1 LGAGAIIHAIHTN
14 NLTEMGSLRKYM
26 PITHITF
33 LVACLAISGIPPF
46 AGFFS
51 KDEILVAAYNYN
63 QIYFWVEWIVAG
75 LTAFYMFRLYF
86 GIFWANDKKHAYA
99 HEPPFSMTLPL
110 IILAIGA
117 AFAGFIPFNELV
129 TSDGGLL
136 NIHIHWD
143 IALPSIAVGL
153 VGIIVAFIFY
163 KKESSWPSRME
174 NYFGSL
180 YTYAYNKFYFDEI
193 YMFIT
198 KKIIFKRISTP
209 IAWFDRNV
217 VDASMDGIATIT
229 NYCSDKIKGIQSGQ
243 LQDYI
248 TAMLVSVIAL
258 VFIIIYFTI

>member
-1 LGAGAIIHAIHTN
+1 
-14 NLTEMGSLRKYM
+14 M
-26 PITHITF
+26 
-33 LVACLAISGIPPF
+33 V
-46 AGFFS
+46 
-51 KDEILVAAYNYN
+51 
-63 QIYFWVEWIVAG
+63 
-75 LTAFYMFRLYF
+75 
-86 GIFWANDKKHAYA
+86 
-99 HEPPFSMTLPL
+99 
-110 IILAIGA
+110 
-117 AFAGFIPFNELV
+117 
-129 TSDGGLL
+129 GLL

-163 KKESSWPSRME
+163 KKENRWPSRME
-174 NYFGSL
+174 NSFGNL
-180 YTYAYNKFYFDEI
+180 YTYVYNKFYFDEI